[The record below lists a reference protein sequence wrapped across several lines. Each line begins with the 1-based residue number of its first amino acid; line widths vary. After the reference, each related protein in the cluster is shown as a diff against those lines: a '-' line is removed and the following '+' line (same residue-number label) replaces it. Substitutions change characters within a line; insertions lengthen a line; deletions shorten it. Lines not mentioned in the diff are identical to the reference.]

1 MVAAERLAI
10 SRAPGESQHDKW
22 HELSRKIGLILNGPD
37 RGIGCMAVIGLLGIN
52 F

>member
-37 RGIGCMAVIGLLGIN
+37 RTRRLHGGVGLYML
-52 F
+52 